1 MALGAAVIPSAH
13 VAALLWVLIRRRGM
27 RPILVVNVLFGLA
40 VLAFVWPYLP
50 DELVDIRAGDA
61 VELFDYKN
69 TILTALELATLA
81 ASVTAWRGWLPGRV
95 AAWVCFGGNLLLS
108 IAAALFFMTFEFK
121 CCGYL

>member
-1 MALGAAVIPSAH
+1 
-13 VAALLWVLIRRRGM
+13 
-27 RPILVVNVLFGLA
+27 
-40 VLAFVWPYLP
+40 
-50 DELVDIRAGDA
+50 VDIRAGDA

-95 AAWVCFGGNLLLS
+95 AAWVGFGGNLLLS

-121 CCGYL
+121 CCGYE